1 MKKAIY
7 LVLSVA
13 LAATLSNCT
22 NKQKQAEQT
31 TEPEVVIVED
41 ETPAYV
47 GVYEGT
53 LPCAD
58 CPGIKT
64 VLTINADSTY
74 RLTSEYLE
82 KEDGFFEQQATYSL
96 IHNGEV
102 IEFFTPSTGEKFYY
116 RILDGALAVSDEKGT
131 VNEGEHAA
139 DYILQKK

>member
-31 TEPEVVIVED
+31 TEPEVVVVED

-131 VNEGEHAA
+131 VNEGERAE
-139 DYILQKK
+139 DYILKKK

>member
-1 MKKAIY
+1 MKKLNILLFGVIAMAM
-7 LVLSVA
+7 LS
-13 LAATLSNCT
+13 CT
-22 NKQKQAEQT
+22 NAKQKQENETVTPEVTT
-31 TEPEVVIVED
+31 TEV
-41 ETPAYV
+41 AQNFH

-82 KEDGFFEQQATYSL
+82 KEDGLFEQQATYTL

-116 RILDGALAVSDEKGT
+116 RILDGALAVSDQNGT
-131 VNEGEHAA
+131 INEGERAE
-139 DYILQKK
+139 DYILKKK